1 MTKDFKQ
8 EQKRL
13 KRQRERIIFYL
24 GMFCGGLL
32 AFIMILVNRL

>member
-1 MTKDFKQ
+1 MSDKEDK
-8 EQKRL
+8 KL

-24 GMFCGGLL
+24 GMFTGGLL